1 MEQQRFLAFGGDRL
15 GYVAFGGSGPPALLL
30 HGLYGRAT
38 EWRGTA
44 QWLSASHDVYALDQR
59 GHGLST
65 KGLADF
71 SRSAQVDDAIRTI
84 EALARGPVLL
94 VGQSMGGVTAF
105 LAAARRPELVSLLVV
120 IEAHAQFD
128 RSAKRPQSN
137 WLSTWPL
144 PFRTLDDARDFFCK
158 QGLKGNVW
166 VDVLVETADG
176 FRPEFRADD
185 MGAASADLKDY
196 DYWREWTAIACPT
209 LLVGGSGS
217 WLSQQPMREM
227 AGAISKG
234 RYVCIEGAGHD
245 VHLDAQEG
253 LRLAVEAFLNDQPD
267 VARQLG

>member
-1 MEQQRFLAFGGDRL
+1 MEQQRFLTTDGDRL
-15 GYVAFGGSGPPALLL
+15 GCVAFGGSGPPALLL

-59 GHGLST
+59 GHGLSA

-84 EALARGPVLL
+84 EALARGPALL

-105 LAAARRPELVSLLVV
+105 LAAACRPDLVTLLVV
-120 IEAHAQFD
+120 IEAHAHSD
-128 RSAKRPQSN
+128 RSAKVPASN
-137 WLSTWPL
+137 WLSSWPL

-158 QGLKGNVW
+158 QGLKGDVW
-166 VDVLVETADG
+166 VDVLVDTADG

-196 DYWREWTAIACPT
+196 DYWSEWRAIACPT
-209 LLVGGSGS
+209 LLVGGSAS

-234 RYVCIEGAGHD
+234 RYVCIESAGHD
-245 VHLDAQEG
+245 VHLDAPEA
-253 LRLAVEAFLNDQPD
+253 LRVAIETFLRDGPSS
-267 VARQLG
+267 